1 MSCAHV
7 LLVNLESQNC
17 PEGSCDQVP
26 RLFREGLADFRCSGI
41 KSSEL
46 EFYEGKPH
54 ATVLR
59 SHSLEHMRELLR
71 RVRAKWSKVPVLG
84 VFCFPCGDSGEFLS
98 CFQNGLDDFV
108 VCPVREFD
116 LCVRTRQLVRQ
127 AVLEPRIDLPPAQ
140 PHFDFLV
147 GESPLFTQLLS
158 KLPSVAS
165 SNMTVLLAGE
175 TGTGKELVAR
185 AIHYLS
191 PRRGHPFIPL
201 NSASLPD
208 HLLEN
213 ELFGHAKGAYTDAS
227 TSQAGLLAT
236 AEGGT
241 LFLDEIDA
249 LSLTAQVKLL
259 RLLQDREYR
268 PLGSNRTLVANIRV
282 IAATNADL
290 RQRVHD
296 HTFREDLFHRLNVL
310 HISIPPLRERSD
322 DIPRIANHFLEKVAQ
337 QEAREIKRL
346 TWAALEKLQ
355 SYDWPGNV
363 RELEGVIQ
371 RAVIMSPVQTLDW
384 DQIELPTDVSPARR
398 QLKSLRQ
405 LKSDAIKQL
414 ERCQILSLLSACRG
428 NVTRAAREAGTT
440 RRTLQ
445 RLIRKYAL
453 QRHQFAS
460 PGQRRNETNEHDETF

>member
-1 MSCAHV
+1 MSCARV
-7 LLVNLESQNC
+7 LLVNLDSQNC
-17 PEGSCDQVP
+17 PDGSCDQVP
-26 RLFREGLADFRCSGI
+26 RLFQERLADFRCSGI

-46 EFYEGKPH
+46 KFYEGKPH
-54 ATVLR
+54 AMVLR
-59 SHSLEHMRELLR
+59 SHSLEHTRELLGL
-71 RVRAKWSKVPVLG
+71 VRARWERVPVLA
-84 VFCFPCGDSGEFLS
+84 VLCFPCGNTGELLS

-108 VCPVREFD
+108 VCPIREFD
-116 LCVRTRQLVRQ
+116 LCVRTLQLVRQ
-127 AVLEPRIDLPPAQ
+127 AVLEPRIDLPQAR

-158 KLPSVAS
+158 KLPSVAN
-165 SNMTVLLAGE
+165 SNMTVLLTGE

-227 TSQAGLLAT
+227 TNHSGLLVT

-282 IAATNADL
+282 IAASNADL
-290 RQRVHD
+290 RQHVRD
-296 HTFREDLFHRLNVL
+296 RTFREDLYHRLNVL

-322 DIPRIANHFLEKVAQ
+322 DIPRMAHHFLEKVAQ
-337 QEAREIKRL
+337 QEARETKRL

-371 RAVIMSPVQTLDW
+371 RAVIMSPAQTLDY
-384 DQIELPTDVSPARR
+384 DQIELPTDISAPRR
-398 QLKSLRQ
+398 LGKSLRQ
-405 LKSDAIKQL
+405 LKNHAIEQL
-414 ERCQILSLLSACRG
+414 ERCQIISLLSAHRG

-445 RLIRKYAL
+445 RWIRKYDL
-453 QRHQFAS
+453 QRHQFEGS
-460 PGQRRNETNEHDETF
+460 G